1 MADTTNAGD
10 YRITI
15 TKSEKYRVARDGNPD
30 NILGRTAGCRRLMY
44 NRMLNAT
51 KAGINKKGKYT
62 WHTPNYP
69 AFLDKENEDEA
80 YLLDV
85 PKQVYAQAFVDLQ
98 RAHQNH
104 ANNPGHYG
112 TPKYA
117 SKTGKNHSD
126 SAPATPAENMP
137 TSAGSIRLICVF
149 RRLGQFM

>member
-1 MADTTNAGD
+1 MADTTTSD

-15 TKSEKYRVARDGNPD
+15 TKSEKYRVARDGNPG
-30 NILGRTAGCRRLMY
+30 NILGRIAGCRRLMY
-44 NRMLNAT
+44 NRMLDAT
-51 KAGINKKGKYT
+51 KAGFNKKGKYT

-98 RAHQNH
+98 RAYQNH

-117 SKTGKNHSD
+117 SKNRKESFRLC
-126 SAPATPAENMP
+126 
-137 TSAGSIRLICVF
+137 TSACISGF
-149 RRLGQFM
+149 R

>member
-1 MADTTNAGD
+1 
-10 YRITI
+10 
-15 TKSEKYRVARDGNPD
+15 
-30 NILGRTAGCRRLMY
+30 MY

-62 WHTPNYP
+62 WHTPNYT
-69 AFLDKENEDEA
+69 AFLDKENEGEA

-117 SKTGKNHSD
+117 SKNRRESFRLCATRRGKY
-126 SAPATPAENMP
+126 TPKE
-137 TSAGSIRLICVF
+137 TSAGSIPRIFVF
-149 RRLGQFM
+149 RRLGQSMWFVIVIRRLGLSSRTLLFR